1 MPEDKE
7 VITPEKT
14 DVALSEKATDVKEE
28 FAKNEVNF
36 SAALVE
42 KNREKQALKSQLA
55 EKEVELERLKSEN
68 ELLKTFNEPTSDS
81 DKEIADLKNQIA
93 DLTTFKKSLEETS
106 KEEELKKQKEEITS
120 HCEGIKTAKDEN
132 GNLLYP
138 DFNESEVL
146 ISLYERTGGI
156 LKDLSQIEDEYLLLK
171 TKKQRESEKLQKARQ
186 KATTES
192 PSNVSAPSEK
202 TPSNVDEGFEIYRRQ
217 KK

>member
-1 MPEDKE
+1 MPEEEK
-7 VITPEKT
+7 ITPQEE
-14 DVALSEKATDVKEE
+14 VNSSEGQTDVKEE

-36 SAALVE
+36 SAALAE

-55 EKEVELERLKSEN
+55 EKEAELERLKSEN
-68 ELLKTFNEPTSDS
+68 ELLKSFNEPTSES
-81 DKEIADLKNQIA
+81 DKEIADLKKQIE
-93 DLTTFKKSLEETS
+93 DLLAFKKSLEETS
-106 KEEELKKQKEEITS
+106 KEEELRKQKEEITL
-120 HCEGIKTAKDEN
+120 HCENLKTAKDEN

-138 DFNESEVL
+138 DFNEAEVL

-171 TKKQRESEKLQKARQ
+171 TKKQKESEKLQKARQ

-202 TPSNVDEGFEIYRRQ
+202 TPSNVDEGFEIYKRQ

>member
-7 VITPEKT
+7 VITPQEG
-14 DVALSEKATDVKEE
+14 VALSEKATDVKEE

-36 SAALVE
+36 SAALAE
-42 KNREKQALKSQLA
+42 KNREKQALKGQLA
-55 EKEVELERLKSEN
+55 EKEAELERLKSEN

-81 DKEIADLKNQIA
+81 DTEIADLKKQIT

-106 KEEELKKQKEEITS
+106 KEEELKKQKEEITL
-120 HCEGIKTAKDEN
+120 HCENIKTAKDEN

-138 DFNESEVL
+138 DFNESEIL